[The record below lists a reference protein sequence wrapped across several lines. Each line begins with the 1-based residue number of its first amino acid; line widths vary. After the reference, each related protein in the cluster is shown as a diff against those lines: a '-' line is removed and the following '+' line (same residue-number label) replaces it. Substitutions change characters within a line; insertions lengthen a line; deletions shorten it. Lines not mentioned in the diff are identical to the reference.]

1 MLGFGALL
9 GRLGVNNGD
18 INSTPSLIVSTLER
32 ANGPHG
38 LPDPGPPA
46 IWPRIFCTMIN
57 WAHVSRAAV
66 EQEVKYCSLSKRIF
80 ALAQRIKMEN
90 YRIGNTVLM

>member
-38 LPDPGPPA
+38 LPDPGPPPA

-66 EQEVKYCSLSKRIF
+66 EQEFHKVKYCSL
-80 ALAQRIKMEN
+80 
-90 YRIGNTVLM
+90 

>member
-38 LPDPGPPA
+38 LADPGPPA
-46 IWPRIFCTMIN
+46 IWPRIFSTMIN

-66 EQEVKYCSLSKRIF
+66 EQVFHKTIALSKRIF
-80 ALAQRIKMEN
+80 ALAQKIKLQT
-90 YRIGNTVLM
+90 YRIDETV